1 MALVAYL
8 ICPPEYI
15 WDNENNMFITHP
27 TRDLSLND
35 LEELDEIDEE
45 EEVMD
50 DIVNKMEEI
59 DVSCNHMAKDNIRNA
74 ILYHV
79 YPVIHI
85 LYEPGEKQVYEF
97 GNGQWL
103 YHAATS
109 KYWKNAIRDMNG
121 TVNHAKQKVTF
132 KRLLDEEE
140 FYENYDYDIE
150 EVSSDIQNK
159 LFGYDLAKT
168 GDELSLLAWLNSIK
182 NILHLNCKSINKNIP
197 IQCKYN

>member
-45 EEVMD
+45 EVMD
-50 DIVNKMEEI
+50 DIVSEMQSL
-59 DVSCNHMAKDNIRNA
+59 DVSCNNTVKDNIRNA
-74 ILYHV
+74 TLYHV

-85 LYEPGEKQVYEF
+85 LCEPGDKPVYEF

-109 KYWKNAIRDMNG
+109 KYWKNAIMLISQIYSASQTAIGPGDNLR
-121 TVNHAKQKVTF
+121 TLCSR
-132 KRLLDEEE
+132 RL
-140 FYENYDYDIE
+140 
-150 EVSSDIQNK
+150 SP
-159 LFGYDLAKT
+159 
-168 GDELSLLAWLNSIK
+168 
-182 NILHLNCKSINKNIP
+182 C
-197 IQCKYN
+197 